1 MANRVITV
9 LPLDFYLDN
18 QAIMSF
24 NHTISN
30 QIEQQ
35 KIRCA
40 RDVADMKKVL
50 NRLKNAYMNFR
61 ISTKLSILYLF
72 VFLLSMFLS
81 WIVYYNLNYRFSIQ
95 KSGELSMQTLYSLQ
109 SNITNLLENVDY
121 NSRVILSNNDVQTIL
136 SNGQN
141 EDTFVAE
148 NRMRTSLT
156 LLINTMPSIESIYV
170 FDNYGHCYGA
180 GRGMNYTLKISRI
193 TEAPW
198 YNEVVDL
205 NGASLFRLHANN
217 IFSAENKESSVSM
230 VRLINGTVSQRPIGI
245 LLMNISN
252 SALEE
257 SYHEIVKKYGST
269 VILLDESNKYIIS
282 NEKIST
288 ENVAA
293 ILQNSEKNHDDPL
306 ILKSGGKRF
315 IYSSITLDYPKWKT
329 IMGIPMEEIDKE
341 LALYQRITFIIIFL
355 NIILLLGCIMIF
367 SRLITIPIHKL
378 LESMRG
384 VQKGNFVTVHMNT
397 GADEIGQLKDGYNLM
412 ITKIQELLNKIINDQ
427 RAKRKLELNILQ
439 AQIKPHFLYNTL
451 DAMAY
456 LSLAGKNAELYNAL
470 EALGEFY
477 RKSLSKG
484 GEIISIKDEID
495 ITRDYLLLQR
505 LRYGDIFTAK
515 FDIDESVLKYKT
527 LKLILQPLVENSIY
541 HGIRPKGE
549 PGEIWV
555 RVKGDGDRIIFSV
568 EDNGI
573 GMPDDVIK
581 AFQNRDIKESGFGL
595 WETLERIRIY
605 YENDSSYTIK
615 SSKNKGTIIT
625 ISIPKETVERGGAK
639 NDVLQPTH

>member
-1 MANRVITV
+1 VQGNV
-9 LPLDFYLDN
+9 P
-18 QAIMSF
+18 
-24 NHTISN
+24 
-30 QIEQQ
+30 
-35 KIRCA
+35 
-40 RDVADMKKVL
+40 DMKKVL
-50 NRLKNAYMNFR
+50 VRLKKTYMNFR
-61 ISTKLSILYLF
+61 ISTKLSVLYLF

-95 KSGELSMQTLYSLQ
+95 KSGELSMQTLYSLK

-136 SNGQN
+136 SNGQE

-148 NRMRTSLT
+148 KKMKTILT

-170 FDNYGHCYGA
+170 FDNYGHFYGA
-180 GRGMNYTLKISRI
+180 GRGMNYSLKLSSI
-193 TEAPW
+193 TGAPW
-198 YNEVVDL
+198 YKQVVNL
-205 NGASLFRLHANN
+205 RGASLFQLHANN
-217 IFSAENKESSVSM
+217 IFSAENKDSSVSM

-257 SYHEIVKKYGST
+257 SYHEIVKKYGSN
-269 VILLDESNKYIIS
+269 VILLNESNEYIIS
-282 NEKIST
+282 NESIPK
-288 ENVAA
+288 ENVAM
-293 ILQNSEKNHDDPL
+293 ILKNSEENRDAPI

-315 IYSSITLDYPKWKT
+315 IYSSITLDSPAWKI

-355 NIILLLGCIMIF
+355 NIILLLGGIMIS
-367 SRLITIPIHKL
+367 SRLITVPIHKL

-384 VQKGNFVTVHMNT
+384 VQKGNFVTVNMNT

-412 ITKIQELLNKIINDQ
+412 ITKIQELLNKTINDQ

-456 LSLAGKNAELYNAL
+456 LSLAGKNAELYDAL

-484 GEIISIKDEID
+484 EEIISIKDEVD
-495 ITRDYLLLQR
+495 ITRDYLFLQR

-515 FDIDESVLKYKT
+515 FDIDDDVLKYKT
-527 LKLILQPLVENSIY
+527 LKLVLQPLVENSIY

-549 PGEIWV
+549 PGEILV
-555 RVKGDGDRIIFSV
+555 RVKGDGDRIILSV

-573 GMPDDVIK
+573 GMSDDVIK
-581 AFQNRDIKESGFGL
+581 AIQNGDIKGSGFGL
-595 WETLERIRIY
+595 CETLERLRIY
-605 YENDSSYTIK
+605 YESDSSYTIK
-615 SSKNKGTIIT
+615 SSKNEGTIIT
-625 ISIPKETVERGGAK
+625 ISIPKETSERERTK
-639 NDVLQPTH
+639 NDGIQPRH

>member
-1 MANRVITV
+1 VQGN
-9 LPLDFYLDN
+9 
-18 QAIMSF
+18 
-24 NHTISN
+24 
-30 QIEQQ
+30 
-35 KIRCA
+35 
-40 RDVADMKKVL
+40 VADMKKVL
-50 NRLKNAYMNFR
+50 VRLKNTYMNFR

-95 KSGELSMQTLYSLQ
+95 KSGELSMQTLYSLK
-109 SNITNLLENVDY
+109 SNITSLLENVDY
-121 NSRVILSNNDVQTIL
+121 NSRVILSNNDIQTIL
-136 SNGQN
+136 SEGQP
-141 EDTFVAE
+141 EDTFIAE
-148 NRMRTSLT
+148 KKIRNSLT

-170 FDNYGHCYGA
+170 FDNYGHCYGT
-180 GRGMNYTLKISRI
+180 GRGMNYSLKISSI

-198 YNEVVDL
+198 YNQVVNL
-205 NGASLFRLHANN
+205 RGASLFRLHAND

-269 VILLDESNKYIIS
+269 VILLNESNEYIIS
-282 NEKIST
+282 NESIST
-288 ENVAA
+288 ENMATILENSKENSDGSI
-293 ILQNSEKNHDDPL
+293 ILQ
-306 ILKSGGKRF
+306 SGGKRF
-315 IYSSITLDYPKWKT
+315 IYSSITLDSPAWKI

-341 LALYQRITFIIIFL
+341 LALYQRITLILIFL

-367 SRLITIPIHKL
+367 SRLITVPIRKL
-378 LESMRG
+378 LESMKG

-412 ITKIQELLNKIINDQ
+412 ITKIQELLTKTINDQ

-456 LSLAGKNAELYNAL
+456 LSLADKNAELYDAL

-484 GEIISIKDEID
+484 DEIISIKDEVD

-515 FDIDESVLKYKT
+515 FDIDDEVLKYKT

-549 PGEIWV
+549 PGEILV
-555 RVKGDGDRIIFSV
+555 RVKGNGDRIILSV

-573 GMPDDVIK
+573 GISDDVLK
-581 AFQNRDIKESGFGL
+581 AIQNGDIQCSGFGL
-595 WETLERIRIY
+595 CETLERIRIY

-615 SSKNKGTIIT
+615 STKNERTIIS
-625 ISIPKETVERGGAK
+625 ISIPKETAERDRMK
-639 NDVLQPTH
+639 NDGIKPTH

>member
-1 MANRVITV
+1 
-9 LPLDFYLDN
+9 
-18 QAIMSF
+18 
-24 NHTISN
+24 
-30 QIEQQ
+30 
-35 KIRCA
+35 
-40 RDVADMKKVL
+40 MKKVL
-50 NRLKNAYMNFR
+50 VRLKKTYMNFR
-61 ISTKLSILYLF
+61 ISTKLSVLYLF

-95 KSGELSMQTLYSLQ
+95 KSGELSMQTLYSLK

-136 SNGQN
+136 SNGQE

-148 NRMRTSLT
+148 KKMKTILT

-170 FDNYGHCYGA
+170 FDNYGHFYGA
-180 GRGMNYTLKISRI
+180 GRGMNYSLKLSSI
-193 TEAPW
+193 TGAPW
-198 YNEVVDL
+198 YKQVVNL
-205 NGASLFRLHANN
+205 RGASLFQLHANN
-217 IFSAENKESSVSM
+217 IFSAENKDSSVSM

-257 SYHEIVKKYGST
+257 SYHEIVKKYGSN
-269 VILLDESNKYIIS
+269 VILLNESNEYIIS
-282 NEKIST
+282 NESIPK
-288 ENVAA
+288 ENVAM
-293 ILQNSEKNHDDPL
+293 ILKNSEENRDAPI

-315 IYSSITLDYPKWKT
+315 IYSSITLDSPAWKI

-355 NIILLLGCIMIF
+355 NIILLLGGIMIS
-367 SRLITIPIHKL
+367 SRLITVPIHKL

-384 VQKGNFVTVHMNT
+384 VQKGNFVTVNMNT

-412 ITKIQELLNKIINDQ
+412 ITKIQELLNKTINDQ

-456 LSLAGKNAELYNAL
+456 LSLAGKNAELYDAL

-484 GEIISIKDEID
+484 EEIISIKDEVD
-495 ITRDYLLLQR
+495 ITRDYLFLQR

-515 FDIDESVLKYKT
+515 FDIDDDVLKYKT
-527 LKLILQPLVENSIY
+527 LKLVLQPLVENSIY

-549 PGEIWV
+549 PGEILV
-555 RVKGDGDRIIFSV
+555 RVKGDGDRIILSV

-573 GMPDDVIK
+573 GMSDDVIK
-581 AFQNRDIKESGFGL
+581 AIQNGDIKGSGFGL
-595 WETLERIRIY
+595 CETLERLRIY
-605 YENDSSYTIK
+605 YESDSSYTIK
-615 SSKNKGTIIT
+615 SSKNEGTIIT
-625 ISIPKETVERGGAK
+625 ISIPKETSERERTK
-639 NDVLQPTH
+639 NDGIQPRH

>member
-1 MANRVITV
+1 
-9 LPLDFYLDN
+9 
-18 QAIMSF
+18 
-24 NHTISN
+24 
-30 QIEQQ
+30 
-35 KIRCA
+35 
-40 RDVADMKKVL
+40 MKKVL
-50 NRLKNAYMNFR
+50 VRLKKTYMNFR
-61 ISTKLSILYLF
+61 ISTKLSVLYLF

-95 KSGELSMQTLYSLQ
+95 KSGELSMQTLYSLK
-109 SNITNLLENVDY
+109 SNITNLLQNVDY

-136 SNGQN
+136 SNGQE

-148 NRMRTSLT
+148 KKMKTILT

-170 FDNYGHCYGA
+170 FDNYGHFYGA
-180 GRGMNYTLKISRI
+180 GRGMNYSLKLSSI
-193 TEAPW
+193 TGAPW
-198 YNEVVDL
+198 YKQVVNL
-205 NGASLFRLHANN
+205 RGASLFQLHANN
-217 IFSAENKESSVSM
+217 IFSAENKDSSVSM

-257 SYHEIVKKYGST
+257 SYHEIVKKYGSN
-269 VILLDESNKYIIS
+269 VILLNESNEYIIS
-282 NEKIST
+282 NESIPK
-288 ENVAA
+288 ENVAM
-293 ILQNSEKNHDDPL
+293 ILKNSEENRDAPI

-315 IYSSITLDYPKWKT
+315 IYSSITLDSPAWKI

-355 NIILLLGCIMIF
+355 NIILLLGGIMIS
-367 SRLITIPIHKL
+367 SRLITVPIHKL

-384 VQKGNFVTVHMNT
+384 VQKGNFVTVNMNT

-412 ITKIQELLNKIINDQ
+412 ITKIQELLNKTINDQ

-456 LSLAGKNAELYNAL
+456 LSLAGKNAELYDAL

-484 GEIISIKDEID
+484 EEIISIKDEVD
-495 ITRDYLLLQR
+495 ITRDYLFLQR

-515 FDIDESVLKYKT
+515 FDIDDDVLKYKT
-527 LKLILQPLVENSIY
+527 LKLVLQPLVENSIY

-549 PGEIWV
+549 PGEILV
-555 RVKGDGDRIIFSV
+555 RVKGDGDRIILSV

-573 GMPDDVIK
+573 GMSDDVIK
-581 AFQNRDIKESGFGL
+581 AIQNGDIKGSGFGL
-595 WETLERIRIY
+595 CETLERLRIY
-605 YENDSSYTIK
+605 YESDSSYTIK
-615 SSKNKGTIIT
+615 SSKNEGTIIT
-625 ISIPKETVERGGAK
+625 ISIPKETSERERTK
-639 NDVLQPTH
+639 NDGIQPRH

>member
-1 MANRVITV
+1 MQGNV
-9 LPLDFYLDN
+9 P
-18 QAIMSF
+18 
-24 NHTISN
+24 
-30 QIEQQ
+30 
-35 KIRCA
+35 
-40 RDVADMKKVL
+40 DMKKVL
-50 NRLKNAYMNFR
+50 VRLKKTYMNFR
-61 ISTKLSILYLF
+61 ISTKLSVLYLF

-95 KSGELSMQTLYSLQ
+95 KSGELSMQTLYSLK

-136 SNGQN
+136 SNGQE

-148 NRMRTSLT
+148 KKMKTILT

-170 FDNYGHCYGA
+170 FDNYGHFYGA
-180 GRGMNYTLKISRI
+180 GRGMNYSLKLSSI
-193 TEAPW
+193 TGAPW
-198 YNEVVDL
+198 YKQVVNL
-205 NGASLFRLHANN
+205 RGASLFQLHTNN
-217 IFSAENKESSVSM
+217 IFSAENKDSSVSM

-257 SYHEIVKKYGST
+257 SYHEIVKKYGSN
-269 VILLDESNKYIIS
+269 VILLNESNEYIIS
-282 NEKIST
+282 NESIPK
-288 ENVAA
+288 ENVAM
-293 ILQNSEKNHDDPL
+293 ILKNSEENRDAPI

-315 IYSSITLDYPKWKT
+315 IYSSITLDSPAWKI

-355 NIILLLGCIMIF
+355 NIILLLGGIMIS
-367 SRLITIPIHKL
+367 SRLITVPIHKL

-384 VQKGNFVTVHMNT
+384 VQKGNFVTVNMNT

-412 ITKIQELLNKIINDQ
+412 ITKIQELLNKTINDQ

-456 LSLAGKNAELYNAL
+456 LSLAGKNAELYDAL

-484 GEIISIKDEID
+484 EEIISIKDEVD
-495 ITRDYLLLQR
+495 ITRDYLFLQR

-515 FDIDESVLKYKT
+515 FDIDDDVLKYKT
-527 LKLILQPLVENSIY
+527 LKLVLQPLVENSIY

-549 PGEIWV
+549 PGEILV
-555 RVKGDGDRIIFSV
+555 RVKGDGDRIILSV

-573 GMPDDVIK
+573 GMSDDVIK
-581 AFQNRDIKESGFGL
+581 AIQNGDIKGSGFGL
-595 WETLERIRIY
+595 CETLERLRIY
-605 YENDSSYTIK
+605 YESDSSYTIK
-615 SSKNKGTIIT
+615 SSKNEGTIIT
-625 ISIPKETVERGGAK
+625 ISIPKETSERERTK
-639 NDVLQPTH
+639 NDGIQPRH

>member
-1 MANRVITV
+1 
-9 LPLDFYLDN
+9 
-18 QAIMSF
+18 
-24 NHTISN
+24 
-30 QIEQQ
+30 
-35 KIRCA
+35 
-40 RDVADMKKVL
+40 MKKILV
-50 NRLKNAYMNFR
+50 RLKSTYMNFR
-61 ISTKLSILYLF
+61 ISTKLSVLYLF

-81 WIVYYNLNYRFSIQ
+81 WIVYYNLNYRFSIE
-95 KSGELSMQTLYSLQ
+95 KSGELSMQTLYSLK
-109 SNITNLLENVDY
+109 SNIASLLENVDY

-148 NRMRTSLT
+148 KKMRNILT

-180 GRGMNYTLKISRI
+180 GRGMNYSLKISSI
-193 TEAPW
+193 AEAPW
-198 YNEVVDL
+198 YNQVVNL
-205 NGASLFRLHANN
+205 RGASLFRLHANN
-217 IFSAENKESSVSM
+217 IFSAENKESSVSL
-230 VRLINGTVSQRPIGI
+230 VRLINGIVSQRPIGF

-257 SYHEIVKKYGST
+257 SYYEIVEKYGST
-269 VILLDESNKYIIS
+269 VILLNESNEYIIS
-282 NEKIST
+282 NESIPS
-288 ENVAA
+288 ENVAM
-293 ILQNSEKNHDDPL
+293 ILKNSEENRDDSI
-306 ILKSGGKRF
+306 ILKSGDKRF
-315 IYSSITLDYPKWKT
+315 IYSSITLDSPTWKI

-367 SRLITIPIHKL
+367 SRLITVPIHKL

-397 GADEIGQLKDGYNLM
+397 GKDEIGQLKDGYNLM
-412 ITKIQELLNKIINDQ
+412 ITKIQELLNKAINDQ

-456 LSLAGKNAELYNAL
+456 LSLAGKNAELYDAL

-484 GEIISIKDEID
+484 DEIISIKDEVD

-515 FDIDESVLKYKT
+515 FDIDDDVLKYKT

-549 PGEIWV
+549 PGEILV
-555 RVKGDGDRIIFSV
+555 SVKGDGDRILLSV

-573 GMPDDVIK
+573 GMTDDVIE
-581 AFQNRDIKESGFGL
+581 AIQNGDIKGSGFGL
-595 WETLERIRIY
+595 CETLERIRIY
-605 YENDSSYTIK
+605 YENESSCTIK
-615 SSKNKGTIIT
+615 SSKNEGTIIT
-625 ISIPKETVERGGAK
+625 ISIPKETVERERSK
-639 NDVLQPTH
+639 NDAIQPTH